1 MPFRIMKFKRG
12 QVVESACTYQSTAV
26 LKEGCDSYRT
36 VTYTR
41 VLPGRRYVV
50 TATTKKIEIQPLAG
64 ADGPIWC
71 TLVMDPV
78 TGQEMYVSQGTELQ
92 IVLPEAK

>member
-1 MPFRIMKFKRG
+1 
-12 QVVESACTYQSTAV
+12 
-26 LKEGCDSYRT
+26 
-36 VTYTR
+36 
-41 VLPGRRYVV
+41 V

-78 TGQEMYVSQGTELQ
+78 TGQEMYVSQATELQ